1 MAQSIIYSGLTDQN
15 TITRFSFKYQ
25 LLLFIQHTFNL
36 MPYLFKKTAYLFRF
50 IIFLFNFCLLLLF
63 FYILNIFSQ
72 IYVYIFLIRI
82 CGFLP
87 NVCLICF
94 NNFIVYIIVQFQ
106 FSFIP
111 KDFGNIFASF
121 KHFICFF
128 LIYQETDF
136 YLQNFVRFLFS
147 F

>member
-1 MAQSIIYSGLTDQN
+1 MQSIIQSGLTDQS
-15 TITRFSFKYQ
+15 TIVRFSFKFQ
-25 LLLFIQHTFNL
+25 LLLFIQHTFSL
-36 MPYLFKKTAYLFRF
+36 MTYLFKKKLPICLGLLYFYL
-50 IIFLFNFCLLLLF
+50 IFLYCYYF
-63 FYILNIFSQ
+63 FIFLIFFSQ